1 MLGDLHSRVREIQ
14 KPSEVRWRA
23 DDEKQKSSQG
33 KAFTALHNIE
43 RLVKADTLYSLE
55 QEVQRQPTEDRRT
68 DFFLVR
74 PGDEKQKI
82 SQDNAFAALPKTMAG
97 LIAMSHLPGE
107 KLQHRLSDVQ
117 HWLHYIQT
125 FNLLDKPQRARLLSQ
140 GATGASA
147 FLQALPFEPALTMR
161 NDRFQ
166 FALQGRLGL
175 VPEEAE
181 LAAACT
187 SDLTGPDR
195 KLEHMD
201 MCKIGGGSQ
210 NLHNL
215 GGVAPT
221 SDMMTECGVVHRVE
235 PRAELAGFGQGGADI
250 VAYDF
255 PETGKTSAIEVSIPN
270 PTTITRS
277 SPAAL
282 LPLYTADE
290 VANDKRAKY
299 EAACDMNGLEN
310 WQVII
315 EVPGAL
321 GRGTL
326 KVIAIC
332 EEIAMRRGRLEH
344 AIPSNAPFTSR
355 KFKQY
360 WMQRFSVAL
369 QSARF
374 TAVHLRIKGIPA
386 NNMQLASKR
395 AAGGCK
401 PSQRPTA

>member
-1 MLGDLHSRVREIQ
+1 
-14 KPSEVRWRA
+14 
-23 DDEKQKSSQG
+23 
-33 KAFTALHNIE
+33 
-43 RLVKADTLYSLE
+43 
-55 QEVQRQPTEDRRT
+55 
-68 DFFLVR
+68 
-74 PGDEKQKI
+74 
-82 SQDNAFAALPKTMAG
+82 MAG

-235 PRAELAGFGQGGADI
+235 PRAELAGFGQGGTDI
-250 VAYDF
+250 VAYDS
-255 PETGKTSAIEVSIPN
+255 PAETGKTSA
-270 PTTITRS
+270 
-277 SPAAL
+277 
-282 LPLYTADE
+282 DH
-290 VANDKRAKY
+290 
-299 EAACDMNGLEN
+299 
-310 WQVII
+310 
-315 EVPGAL
+315 
-321 GRGTL
+321 RG
-326 KVIAIC
+326 
-332 EEIAMRRGRLEH
+332 
-344 AIPSNAPFTSR
+344 
-355 KFKQY
+355 
-360 WMQRFSVAL
+360 
-369 QSARF
+369 
-374 TAVHLRIKGIPA
+374 
-386 NNMQLASKR
+386 
-395 AAGGCK
+395 
-401 PSQRPTA
+401 